1 MSFII
6 PGATK
11 VQSDTPNASTVTP
24 ILNSYSPRLF
34 GSPPQLTPLNDIRSL
49 SRKDDSTEGPTGD
62 FYLKHILRDAQIAYF
77 TVGHA
82 MFTGGMSSHAH
93 RLKVIWGYKDAMAS
107 YGVDPTRSISDMTAG
122 GAAAKA
128 KLDNLKRD
136 YEKALTNDDGKY
148 ETAAASSSSLKL
160 RVEDIGEDTNVLTN
174 FEADEYIAGFG
185 PMAAALMTSLSVQ
198 QPFYTF
204 ESDWNTYIN
213 NVKMMIDSAVIMLG
227 LGNAV
232 VRVGD
237 EFLPVGGKDTWG
249 RYRFLTTDG
258 YKDSNGKSEL
268 TGETD
273 HYVSYMIDPKSI
285 SESYTNTTTTS
296 AIYDSV
302 IRSGESIGKEI
313 AFITNSSRNSV
324 DDMVVNIAGDAIQA
338 AEKVMTALSGGVGRF
353 TAAIASSM
361 SRSFVGDHTIF
372 PEIFSEHQSNASDLQ
387 MTVKLRASGGD
398 PFSYL
403 TEILV
408 PLFYILAMVL
418 PQMSKNSAAAYTY
431 PPLVQCSIPGMWNT
445 RLGIVSNV
453 QITKNPE
460 GNDIS
465 VYGFPLSVDVAITVK
480 DLQHVMVSS
489 PIDKPSL
496 MLNNHTMFDY
506 IAQCCGVDK
515 YRPNGAIRLLTR
527 AALAS
532 HFTENIGNYLGD
544 ALTSDFWQT
553 ANRFLGTER
562 F

>member
-1 MSFII
+1 
-6 PGATK
+6 
-11 VQSDTPNASTVTP
+11 
-24 ILNSYSPRLF
+24 
-34 GSPPQLTPLNDIRSL
+34 
-49 SRKDDSTEGPTGD
+49 
-62 FYLKHILRDAQIAYF
+62 
-77 TVGHA
+77 
-82 MFTGGMSSHAH
+82 
-93 RLKVIWGYKDAMAS
+93 
-107 YGVDPTRSISDMTAG
+107 
-122 GAAAKA
+122 
-128 KLDNLKRD
+128 
-136 YEKALTNDDGKY
+136 
-148 ETAAASSSSLKL
+148 
-160 RVEDIGEDTNVLTN
+160 
-174 FEADEYIAGFG
+174 
-185 PMAAALMTSLSVQ
+185 
-198 QPFYTF
+198 
-204 ESDWNTYIN
+204 
-213 NVKMMIDSAVIMLG
+213 
-227 LGNAV
+227 
-232 VRVGD
+232 
-237 EFLPVGGKDTWG
+237 
-249 RYRFLTTDG
+249 
-258 YKDSNGKSEL
+258 
-268 TGETD
+268 
-273 HYVSYMIDPKSI
+273 
-285 SESYTNTTTTS
+285 
-296 AIYDSV
+296 
-302 IRSGESIGKEI
+302 
-313 AFITNSSRNSV
+313 
-324 DDMVVNIAGDAIQA
+324 
-338 AEKVMTALSGGVGRF
+338 
-353 TAAIASSM
+353 
-361 SRSFVGDHTIF
+361 
-372 PEIFSEHQSNASDLQ
+372 

-460 GNDIS
+460 GNDVS